1 MKRQARAPRAT
12 YQPTPDVYYEDPAH
26 PGTSRHVECFRKAG
40 INPTKA
46 GYQRTQGPCSV
57 CEAVALQ
64 VHELRFQQAVVDWI
78 AEIGEALETA
88 GERGFDLA
96 KGIRRRTGTGV
107 IEWFTLAQ
115 ALPNPL
121 AQFRQAWDCALKAA
135 TSKRSLGAACKV
147 PASTIY
153 VLTSAPDPRPHLAID
168 PTNTGLVFCA
178 SLESTSGFLL
188 HCADRIAHLV
198 LRHRAALSKVHGTDP
213 DGLAVRGIA
222 DFKASPKA
230 LSTVVETY
238 LSPHPTPNQAE
249 IKRAKSRSQR
259 WRTRRCRK
267 GS

>member
-1 MKRQARAPRAT
+1 M
-12 YQPTPDVYYEDPAH
+12 
-26 PGTSRHVECFRKAG
+26 
-40 INPTKA
+40 
-46 GYQRTQGPCSV
+46 
-57 CEAVALQ
+57 ALQ

-198 LRHRAALSKVHGTDP
+198 LRHRAALSKGPDP

-238 LSPHPTPNQAE
+238 LLSKPTQAE
-249 IKRAKSRSQR
+249 INRAKSLSQR

-267 GS
+267 GG

>member
-1 MKRQARAPRAT
+1 MKRQARASRAT
-12 YQPTPDVYYEDPAH
+12 NQPTPNVYYEDPAH

-46 GYQRTQGPCSV
+46 GYQRTKGPCSV
-57 CEAVALQ
+57 CSKVALQ
-64 VHELRFQQAVVDWI
+64 VHDLRFQQAMVEWI
-78 AEIGEALETA
+78 AEIGETLEKT
-88 GERGFDLA
+88 GELGFELA

-107 IEWFTLAQ
+107 IESFTLAQ
-115 ALPNPL
+115 AFPNLL
-121 AQFRQAWDCALKAA
+121 AQFQRAWNCALKAA
-135 TSKRSLGAACKV
+135 STKRSLSADCQV
-147 PASTIY
+147 PAATIY
-153 VLTSAPDPRPHLAID
+153 VLTSAPDPRIHLVID

-198 LRHRAALSKVHGTDP
+198 LRHRAALSKGPDP

-238 LSPHPTPNQAE
+238 LLSKPTQAE
-249 IKRAKSRSQR
+249 INRAKSLSQR

-267 GS
+267 GG